1 MADNLKSKPNFQ
13 GYIET
18 EGLAFYYANMEDEE
32 DKAISNSEYLVSFYE
47 SCRGLESW
55 SVMCLELDK
64 FYDRKKNEDEALNF
78 LSDDLLITDEERRQE
93 ICYDVGFNGINT
105 SHGWFIYLHF

>member
-1 MADNLKSKPNFQ
+1 
-13 GYIET
+13 
-18 EGLAFYYANMEDEE
+18 MEDEE

-64 FYDRKKNEDEALNF
+64 FYDRKRMKM
-78 LSDDLLITDEERRQE
+78 R
-93 ICYDVGFNGINT
+93 
-105 SHGWFIYLHF
+105 H